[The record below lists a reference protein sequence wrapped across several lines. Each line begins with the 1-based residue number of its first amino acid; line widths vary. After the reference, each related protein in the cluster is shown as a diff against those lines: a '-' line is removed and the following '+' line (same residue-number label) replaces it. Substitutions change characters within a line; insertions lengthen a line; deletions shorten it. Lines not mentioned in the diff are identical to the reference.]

1 MKKNNSIKHIYQ
13 DKAISYQ
20 RLSSEDDEKLES
32 NSITNQRMINQTH
45 ADSLSIEIVAEKIDD
60 GYTGTNFQRPG
71 FQEMMQLLRAGK
83 ANCVIVKDLSRLGRD
98 FTEVLNYVQRIF
110 PEMGVRFIS
119 VMDAYDSASENSQN
133 DYLSLPIKSLINE
146 SYPANTS
153 ISIRGT
159 LNSMRKEGLFV
170 TAFTYYGFK
179 KDPQDR
185 HRIIID
191 PVAGGV
197 VRDIFRLK
205 LSGYSQ
211 DGIAVYL
218 EKKGILTPADY
229 KVSQGINFKT
239 PFKKYARSNWTAQAV
254 GRILSNVSYTG
265 VLIQGRT
272 TTPNFKV
279 KKIIQK
285 PEEEQ
290 AIVYDKLPKLINEID
305 FMIVQH
311 LLEKDMRT
319 APGNETVYL
328 FAGLLECDSC
338 RQNLVRKSV
347 KQNDKEYIYY
357 VCSTNK
363 YNKRQCTPH
372 RISEKKLTKSI
383 LLLIQYHI
391 NLIVEMRTLLEYIEN
406 IPFADRQVQKDS
418 LRLNM
423 LKKDYQLNIKRS
435 AKLYEDYQDDILT
448 KEEFLTYKKRYGDRC
463 QELEKLIEKQK
474 NESMDTFKNI
484 RSQNKW
490 IDHLLQFQNVQE
502 LDRRTLVSLIKN
514 IRVSQDGSIEVE
526 FWFRDEYENLLQSIE
541 NINSSMQ
548 DSKIETFL
556 HTPEE
561 IEGGVLYG

>member
-1 MKKNNSIKHIYQ
+1 MNKNNSIKHIYK
-13 DKAISYQ
+13 DKAINYL

-32 NSITNQRMINQTH
+32 NSITNQRMINQKH

-83 ANCVIVKDLSRLGRD
+83 ANCIIVKDLSRLGRD
-98 FTEVLNYVQRIF
+98 FTEVLNYVQRVF

-119 VMDAYDSASENSQN
+119 VMDAYDSASEMSQN
-133 DYLSLPIKSLINE
+133 DFLSLPIKSLINE

-191 PVAGGV
+191 PVAGEV

-211 DGIAVYL
+211 DSIAAYL
-218 EKKGILTPADY
+218 ENMGILTPADY

-239 PFKKYARSNWTAQAV
+239 PFKKYARSSWTAQAV
-254 GRILSNVSYTG
+254 GRILTNVAYIG

-272 TTPNFKV
+272 TTPSFKV
-279 KKIIQK
+279 KKVIQK
-285 PEEEQ
+285 PQEEQ

-328 FAGLLECDSC
+328 FAGILECDSC

-347 KQNDKEYIYY
+347 KQNGKEYIYY

-363 YNKRQCTPH
+363 NDKKQCTSH
-372 RISEKKLTKSI
+372 RISEKKLTKAI
-383 LLLIQYHI
+383 FLLIQYHI
-391 NLIVEMRTLLEYIEN
+391 NMIVEIKKLLKHIEN

-418 LRLNM
+418 MRLNM
-423 LKKDYQLNIKRS
+423 LKKDYQLNMKRS
-435 AKLYEDYQDDILT
+435 AKLYEDYQDGILT
-448 KEEFLTYKKRYGDRC
+448 KDEFLSYKKRYEERC
-463 QELEKLIEKQK
+463 QELEKLIEVHK
-474 NESMDTFKNI
+474 NESIDTFKKI

-490 IDHLLQFQNVQE
+490 IDHLLQFQNIQE
-502 LDRRTLVSLIKN
+502 LDRRTLVSLVKN
-514 IRVSQDGSIEVE
+514 ILVSQEGNIEVE
-526 FWFRDEYENLLQSIE
+526 FWFRDEYENLIQSIE
-541 NINSSMQ
+541 NINISMQ
-548 DSKIETFL
+548 DPAIEIFL
-556 HTPEE
+556 HAPEM
-561 IEGGVLYG
+561 EGGVLCG

>member
-1 MKKNNSIKHIYQ
+1 MKKNNSIKHIN
-13 DKAISYQ
+13 KAISYL
-20 RLSSEDDEKLES
+20 RLSEDDDDKLES
-32 NSITNQRMINQTH
+32 NSISNQRLINQNH
-45 ADSLSIEIVAEKIDD
+45 AEGLSIEIVAEKVDD
-60 GYTGTNFQRPG
+60 GYTGTNFERPG
-71 FQEMMQLLRAGK
+71 FQEMLELLRQGV

-98 FTEVLNYVQRIF
+98 FTGVLNFVQRIF

-119 VMDAYDSASENSQN
+119 VMDPYDSESEVSQN

-170 TAFTYYGFK
+170 AAFTFYGFK
-179 KDPQDR
+179 KDPENR
-185 HRIIID
+185 HKIIID
-191 PVAGGV
+191 PMAGEV

-211 DGIAVYL
+211 DHIADYL
-218 EKKGILTPADY
+218 EDKGILTPADY

-239 PFKKYARSNWTAQAV
+239 PFKRYARSHWTAQAV
-254 GRILSNVSYTG
+254 GRILTNEIYIG

-279 KKIIQK
+279 KKIIEK
-285 PEEEQ
+285 SEDEM
-290 AIVYDKLPKLINEID
+290 AIIHGKIPKLISPTD
-305 FMIVQH
+305 FMVVQH
-311 LLEKDMRT
+311 LMDKDMRT
-319 APGNETVYL
+319 APGSETVYL
-328 FAGLLECDSC
+328 FAGLLECASC

-347 KQNDKEYIYY
+347 KQSGKEYIYY

-363 YNKRQCTPH
+363 YDKSQCSPH
-372 RISEKKLTKSI
+372 RISERKLTKAI
-383 LLLIQYHI
+383 ILLIQYHI
-391 NLIVEMRTLLEYIEN
+391 NMVVEMRTLLEYIEN

-423 LKKDYQLNIKRS
+423 LKKDYQLNMKRS

-484 RSQNKW
+484 RSHNKW

-502 LDRRTLVSLIKN
+502 LDRRTLVSLVKN

-556 HTPEE
+556 HTPEIGE
-561 IEGGVLYG
+561 GVLYG